1 VRRLL
6 LFLIGGLVWPDADVV
21 GFLLQFDPVP
31 HAEAPGH
38 LARELNPARPVQRR
52 VLACVQR
59 GRAPLVG
66 GRVPYRFGSFA
77 SQARVPFPLS
87 ARRLMTGAA
96 NRGWF
101 SAC

>member
-1 VRRLL
+1 
-6 LFLIGGLVWPDADVV
+6 
-21 GFLLQFDPVP
+21 
-31 HAEAPGH
+31 
-38 LARELNPARPVQRR
+38 
-52 VLACVQR
+52 VQR